1 VLDKPLNPSAK
12 AEDGSEPKPKKW
24 PERLGR
30 APSQAFD
37 PDGFYAVSYEGPKG
51 MQHFLLALLISS
63 VLLVVMFPM
72 WPMWAKIGIWY
83 LSVIFLTFYFGILI
97 LRMVVY
103 VIFWIVG
110 VDFWILP
117 NINDEYCGFL
127 DSFKP
132 AYSWERRKD
141 DIFML
146 VVRFGSLIIV
156 AVAVEQISQT
166 TSWSDVQDLVTSS
179 YGDILDWGIEKLNPQ
194 LAGSAREMLPSV
206 DELMK
211 DDDENV
217 TTNSA
222 DADEDDDD
230 DAETV
235 EVEEP
240 PPKDDL

>member
-1 VLDKPLNPSAK
+1 M
-12 AEDGSEPKPKKW
+12 GC
-24 PERLGR
+24 
-30 APSQAFD
+30 
-37 PDGFYAVSYEGPKG
+37 
-51 MQHFLLALLISS
+51 LISA

-72 WPMWAKIGIWY
+72 WPMWAKIGMWY
-83 LSVIFLTFYFGILI
+83 LSVIFLTLYFGILI

-156 AVAVEQISQT
+156 AVAVEQIAQT
-166 TSWSDVQDLVTSS
+166 TSFADVQELVISS

-194 LAGSAREMLPSV
+194 LEGSQREMLPSV
-206 DELMK
+206 DELERE
-211 DDDENV
+211 DDENV
-217 TTNSA
+217 TATGA
-222 DADEDDDD
+222 DAAKGDDDDDDD
-230 DAETV
+230 DAEVV
-235 EVEEP
+235 EV
-240 PPKDDL
+240 